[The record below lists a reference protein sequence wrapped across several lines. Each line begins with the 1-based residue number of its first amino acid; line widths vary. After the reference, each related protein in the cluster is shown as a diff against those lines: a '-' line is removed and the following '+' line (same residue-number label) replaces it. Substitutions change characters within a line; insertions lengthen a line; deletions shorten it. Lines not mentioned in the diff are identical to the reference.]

1 MKKLVGW
8 LVAVKLTR
16 KITKIIKQD
25 HKKEEHKKEKQAGSK
40 PLGITQ
46 KQEGERWPTVKRRD
60 HLLFLLFDSLE
71 VCLG

>member
-25 HKKEEHKKEKQAGSK
+25 HKKEEHKKEELLDICNISNKQYSTSNHNV
-40 PLGITQ
+40 I
-46 KQEGERWPTVKRRD
+46 
-60 HLLFLLFDSLE
+60 HLS
-71 VCLG
+71 C